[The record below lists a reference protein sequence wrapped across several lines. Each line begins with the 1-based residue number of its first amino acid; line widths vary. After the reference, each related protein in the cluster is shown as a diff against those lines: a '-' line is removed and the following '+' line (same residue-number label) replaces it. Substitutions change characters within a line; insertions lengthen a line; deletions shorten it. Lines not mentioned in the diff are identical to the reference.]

1 MAKPQYR
8 FLTNEPTENDILM
21 DRYFLYID
29 ILGFADL
36 VLNEPERVKDLY
48 EIISTL
54 NVHRHESFGT
64 IVFSDTILVYP
75 KIERNIGRQTDA
87 YFVMYLCE
95 FAQDLLYR
103 LANRNIWFRAIL
115 TQGKFTHYLLNEIP
129 CYYGPALVEA
139 YLGDKK
145 GNLDAVGLFMD
156 RRCTQRSTVFD
167 SASFNGRYDFVY
179 LWQSLDDFEPNG
191 LYSFPFENA
200 LEVSEADLQ
209 WKLAQ
214 DALMLR
220 NIARNRAATD
230 DRVAQKHKNTWKL
243 LHARYG
249 KILDALEADN
259 FNPRVFCPKYDWTAA
274 IERAGSR

>member
-1 MAKPQYR
+1 MAKPEYR
-8 FLTNEPTENDILM
+8 FLTNEPTEDDILM

-36 VLNEPERVKDLY
+36 VLKQPERVKDLY
-48 EIISTL
+48 ELVSTL
-54 NVHRHESFGT
+54 NAHRHQSFGT

-75 KIERNIGRQTDA
+75 KIELNSGQQTDA
-87 YFVMYLCE
+87 YLVMYLCE

-103 LANRNIWFRAIL
+103 LANRDIWFRAIL
-115 TQGKFTHYLLNEIP
+115 TQGKFTHYLINNIP

-139 YLGDKK
+139 YLADKNC
-145 GNLDAVGLFMD
+145 NLNAVGLFMD
-156 RRCTQRSTVFD
+156 RKCTERSTVFD
-167 SASFNGRYDFVY
+167 STSFNDSYDFVY

-191 LYSFPFENA
+191 FSPFPFEDP
-200 LEVSEADLQ
+200 LDLTEADLQ

-220 NIARNRAATD
+220 NIWQNRSATNP
-230 DRVAQKHKNTWKL
+230 RVKQKHENTWNL

-249 KILDALEADN
+249 TILDALEANN
-259 FNPRVFCPKYDWTAA
+259 FNPSVFCSKYEWTAA
-274 IERAGSR
+274 IERAKSL

>member
-1 MAKPQYR
+1 MGKPEYR
-8 FLTNEPTENDILM
+8 FLTNEPSEDYILI

-36 VLNEPERVKDLY
+36 VVTAPERVKDLY
-48 EIISTL
+48 EVVSTL
-54 NVHRHESFGT
+54 NVHRHGALGT

-75 KIERNIGRQTDA
+75 KMERNAGRQTDA

-95 FAQDLLYR
+95 CAQNLLYR
-103 LANRNIWFRAIL
+103 LANRDIWFRAIL
-115 TQGKFTHYLLNEIP
+115 TQGKFTHYLLNDIP
-129 CYYGPALVEA
+129 CYYGPALVDA
-139 YLGDKK
+139 YLADKK

-156 RRCTQRSTVFD
+156 RRCTERSTVF
-167 SASFNGRYDFVY
+167 ASTSFTDRYDFVY

-191 LYSFPFENA
+191 FGSFPYEEPTD
-200 LEVSEADLQ
+200 LWGADLQ

-214 DALMLR
+214 DAMMLK
-220 NIARNRAATD
+220 NIAGNRSAAD
-230 DRVAQKHKNTWKL
+230 PRVAKKHENTWKL

-259 FNPRVFCPKYDWTAA
+259 FNPRIFCPRFDWAPA
-274 IERAGSR
+274 IEHARSR